1 MHVTLLSLR
10 LCLPITKMDLGI
22 PISPSCYC
30 FSLSYRGIKAGDAQN
45 VRNLLKLQ
53 DGMAI
58 HMASIHFCPDSL
70 GLLSLWQL
78 GRTKDFAFT
87 FHQRAQ
93 ED

>member
-30 FSLSYRGIKAGDAQN
+30 FSLTRGGIEAGDAQN
-45 VRNLLKLQ
+45 AGDLLKLQ
-53 DGMAI
+53 EGMAI
-58 HMASIHFCPDSL
+58 HMASIHFCLNSL

-78 GRTKDFAFT
+78 GRIKGFAFT
-87 FHQRAQ
+87 FH
-93 ED
+93 